1 MTAAEV
7 QDVLDPLV
15 VGTDGSD
22 GSLRAVDWAAQLA
35 RRTGSCVLAVH
46 VLTYDR
52 ELVRD
57 LSLDTMRTWRHEL
70 QEDLAKRWV
79 AALTAAGIRHRC
91 LVVEAESAAA
101 GLLETAER
109 ERAALVVVGA
119 KGHGNLADRVLGSV
133 SYRVTH
139 RAKQPVVVVPRDWP
153 GGAPDCDGR

>member
-1 MTAAEV
+1 MSAVED
-7 QDVLDPLV
+7 QLNDGPLV

-22 GSLRAVDWAAQLA
+22 GSMRALGWAAQLA
-35 RRTGSCVLAVH
+35 ARTEGCVLAVH

-52 ELVRD
+52 ELLRD
-57 LSLDTMRTWRHEL
+57 LTLDTMRTWRREL
-70 QEDLAKRWV
+70 QQDLETRWV
-79 AALTAAGIRHRC
+79 APLTAIGVHHRC

-109 ERAALVVVGA
+109 ERAALIVVGA

-153 GGAPDCDGR
+153 GR

>member
-1 MTAAEV
+1 MTAAEDH
-7 QDVLDPLV
+7 DVLGPLV

-22 GSLRAVDWAAQLA
+22 GSLRALGWAAHLA

-52 ELVRD
+52 ELLRD
-57 LSLDTMRTWRHEL
+57 LTLDTMRTWRREL
-70 QEDLAKRWV
+70 QQDLETRWV
-79 AALTAAGIRHRC
+79 APLTSHGIPHRC
-91 LVVEAESAAA
+91 LVMEAQSAAT
-101 GLLETAER
+101 GLLETADR
-109 ERAALVVVGA
+109 ENAALIVVGA

-153 GGAPDCDGR
+153 SK